1 MNEITIISKVGSLT
15 YNFDKLKQDVESN
28 LKKYKN
34 LIITEEDIPDSKR
47 IRAELN
53 SNKKELNDRKIEIK
67 KEFMLPYT
75 EFENQVK
82 NVIKSIDEV
91 SNDID
96 EQIKAFEKLEKD
108 KKLERIKDYTHEI
121 GLDIIDFNLLY
132 IPQWLNKN
140 INDTQWKSDLNEKLN
155 AINMDLEVLDL
166 EGEEI
171 KALYLK
177 SLNLDQAYK
186 ELEYNQEKRRLI
198 AERENKSVEVPKP
211 KAAYI
216 SPEKEYN
223 KVKHYIITTT
233 DEKFKNFNEYLKIN
247 KIEYTIG
254 E

>member
-1 MNEITIISKVGSLT
+1 
-15 YNFDKLKQDVESN
+15 
-28 LKKYKN
+28 
-34 LIITEEDIPDSKR
+34 
-47 IRAELN
+47 
-53 SNKKELNDRKIEIK
+53 
-67 KEFMLPYT
+67 MLPYT

-108 KKLERIKDYTHEI
+108 KKLERIKEYTHEI
-121 GLDIIDFNLLY
+121 GLDIIDFNLFY

-140 INDTQWKSDLNEKLN
+140 ISDTQWKSDLNEKLN

-177 SLNLDQAYK
+177 SLNLEQAYK

-198 AERENKSVEVPKP
+198 AERENKSIEVPKL

-216 SPEKEYN
+216 SPEKEYDQ
-223 KVKHYIITTT
+223 VKHYVITTT
-233 DEKFKNFNEYLKIN
+233 DKEFKNLNSYLGLN